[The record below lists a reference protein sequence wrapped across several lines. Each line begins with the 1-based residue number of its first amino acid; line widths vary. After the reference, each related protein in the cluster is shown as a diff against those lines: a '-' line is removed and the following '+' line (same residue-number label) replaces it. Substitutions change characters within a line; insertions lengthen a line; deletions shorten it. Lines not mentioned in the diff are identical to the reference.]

1 MASKA
6 LRLKLFLEAQTEAQ
20 RLGVSLQLDL
30 RQGTAYTEILESA
43 ATLETDLLV
52 IGSRNDRRIGR
63 AMIGGVA
70 QKIIGLSDKPVL
82 ALNLT

>member
-1 MASKA
+1 MAKA
-6 LRLKLFLEAQTEAQ
+6 FA
-20 RLGVSLQLDL
+20 
-30 RQGTAYTEILESA
+30 EIIA
-43 ATLETDLLV
+43 AGAAVQADLLV
-52 IGSRNDRRIGR
+52 IGSRNDSHVGH